1 LRDWVS
7 ERLHRGTKTTDV
19 DAKEEL
25 MRYARL
31 GFVAL
36 AAVGL
41 IVGGGCDDDT
51 RDKAEEA
58 VEDVQEKAG
67 EAGARAAA
75 EGLRA
80 SLKAQDTDDASG
92 GVRNVQVVQSAA
104 ADLPGDTEFIGIAD
118 DDGDGRDDD
127 GYVQANVGDES
138 ACVTLPESGDD
149 IDVSGGACPGGQ

>member
-7 ERLHRGTKTTDV
+7 EALRRGTKTADV
-19 DAKEEL
+19 GAKEEL

-41 IVGGGCDDDT
+41 AVGGGCDDDT

-67 EAGARAAA
+67 EAGARATA

-80 SLKAQDTDDASG
+80 SLKAHDTDDASG
-92 GVRNVQVVQSAA
+92 GVRNIEVLRSAA
-104 ADLPGDTEFIGIAD
+104 EDLPGDPEFIGIAD
-118 DDGDGRDDD
+118 ADGDGRDDD